1 MSSWGRRLAFVLVAL
16 IAGTAG
22 IVAGG
27 SPEQP
32 APFSRS
38 RWLAERAGTFL
49 SSRGLLPATEPL
61 SAALL
66 QAPAFVPELPAKA
79 RPTWTRVSLD
89 ILAPDGG
96 QGQPETQA
104 EPYLAIDPAKETR
117 LLAAYQE
124 GRFAN
129 GGARALTYAWS
140 KNGGRT
146 WTEALV
152 PGLTHVS
159 GGAFEKA
166 SDPWVAFGPGGR
178 AYYCSLLFNETNPDN
193 GIYVSVSKNGG
204 RSWGPP
210 VAVHTGDIRNFDDK
224 QAIVVDNYSD
234 SPYRGRIY
242 VGWDTVVSNEAG
254 TAVMLQIERMAW
266 SGDGGA
272 SYSPAIDLE
281 RDGMNIG
288 VIPLVGPGGV
298 VHAVWAHMDTAQS
311 PLVLHASRSEDG
323 GVTWSEPVQIAQ
335 MQVAG
340 VRFQR
345 SGDILPTAAV
355 DPRTGRLY
363 VAWMDGRFTSG
374 VAQVALSRSDDGGRT
389 WSAPQRVS
397 DGPGDAPSYTP
408 ALAVSGDSRV
418 AVSYYSLRNDPSR
431 LFLVDLYAVTSRD
444 GVNFGGSRRVSST
457 SFDVRFA
464 AVAQEL
470 FLGDYQGLV
479 GGSKSFYALW
489 IGTLERS
496 RLDSSEKQPD
506 AFVSKI
512 K

>member
-1 MSSWGRRLAFVLVAL
+1 MSSRLHRLTLSVLAGSVLLVA
-16 IAGTAG
+16 AS
-22 IVAGG
+22 G
-27 SPEQP
+27 SPDEP
-32 APFSRS
+32 PFSRS
-38 RWLAERAGTFL
+38 RWLQEHKGSFL

-61 SAALL
+61 PAALL
-66 QAPAFVPELPAKA
+66 QAPALVPELPAKA
-79 RPTWTRVSLD
+79 RPTWTRVSRD
-89 ILAPDGG
+89 VLAADGG
-96 QGQPETQA
+96 EGQPETQA

-117 LLAAYQE
+117 LLAGYQE
-124 GRFAN
+124 GRFTT

-140 KNGGRT
+140 RNGGRT

-152 PGLTHVS
+152 PGLTRAS
-159 GGAFEKA
+159 GGIFEKA

-193 GIYVSVSKNGG
+193 GVYVSVSQNGG

-210 VAVHTGDIRNFDDK
+210 VAVHTGDIRNYDDK
-224 QAIVVDNYSD
+224 QAIVVDNYAD

-242 VGWDTVVSNEAG
+242 VGWDTVVTNAAG
-254 TAVMLQIERMAW
+254 TEIMLQIERMAW

-272 SYSPAIDLE
+272 SYSLAVDLE
-281 RDGMNIG
+281 RGGMN
-288 VIPLVGPGGV
+288 VGIVPMVAPGGV
-298 VHAVWAHMDTAQS
+298 VHAVWAHLDDDRS
-311 PLVLHASRSEDG
+311 PFELLASRSEDG
-323 GVTWSEPVQIAQ
+323 GVTWSAPVEIARTQ
-335 MQVAG
+335 PAN

-345 SGDILPTAAV
+345 TGEILPTAAV

-363 VAWMDGRFTSG
+363 VAWMDDRFTSG
-374 VAQVALSRSDDGGRT
+374 VPQVVLSRSDDGGRT

-397 DGPGDAPSYTP
+397 DGPGDAPSFTP
-408 ALAVSGDSRV
+408 ALAVSGEGRV

-431 LFLVDLYAVTSRD
+431 QFLTDLYAATSRD
-444 GVNFGGSRRVSST
+444 GVSFGGSRRVSST

-464 AVAQEL
+464 AVAQAL

-479 GGSKSFYALW
+479 GGNKLFYALW

-512 K
+512 Q